1 MHTTNSV
8 LAWAVS
14 TFASAGFAMAGEAPA
29 TFQVSEF
36 TFKRPPAW
44 EGIETT
50 SAMRKAQLKVLSAD
64 KKESA
69 EVVFYYFGQGGG
81 GGTQANVDRWLGQ
94 FQEPKEQIKAKVEEV
109 TVNKRKV
116 TYVQAEGT
124 YLSGM
129 PGGTKT
135 PQPNS
140 MLLGAVLESGSGN
153 VFVKMTGPSAL
164 AKGSFTEFKQM
175 VEDALRSKP

>member
-1 MHTTNSV
+1 MRTTNSILALAV
-8 LAWAVS
+8 L
-14 TFASAGFAMAGEAPA
+14 TFTGLTRAAEAPA

-44 EGIETT
+44 EWIETT
-50 SAMRKAQLKVLSAD
+50 SSMRKAQLKVLSPD

-94 FQEPKEQIKAKVEEV
+94 FQEPKDQIKAKVEEV
-109 TVNKRKV
+109 TVNNRKV

-129 PGGTKT
+129 PAGPKT
-135 PQPNS
+135 PQPNT
-140 MLLGAVLESGSGN
+140 MLLGAVLESESGN
-153 VFVKMTGPSAL
+153 VFVKMTGPAAL
-164 AKGSFTEFKQM
+164 TKGSIAEFKQM
-175 VEDALRSKP
+175 VEGALKK

>member
-1 MHTTNSV
+1 MRTTHSV
-8 LAWAVS
+8 LALAVF
-14 TFASAGFAMAGEAPA
+14 TLAGVELAMAAEAPA

-44 EGIETT
+44 EWIEST
-50 SAMRKAQLKVLSAD
+50 SSMRKAQLKVLSAD

-69 EVVFYYFGQGGG
+69 DVVFYYFGQGGA
-81 GGTQANVDRWLGQ
+81 GGTQANVDRWLSQ

-109 TVNKRKV
+109 TVDKRKV

-129 PGGTKT
+129 PGGSKT
-135 PQPNS
+135 PQPNT
-140 MLLGAVLESGSGN
+140 MLLGAVLESESGS
-153 VFVKMTGPSAL
+153 VFVKMTGPAAL
-164 AKGSFTEFKQM
+164 TKASITDFKQM
-175 VEDALRSKP
+175 VEGALKK

>member
-1 MHTTNSV
+1 MRTTNFV
-8 LAWAVS
+8 LALAVL
-14 TFASAGFAMAGEAPA
+14 TLAFGGLTKAAEAPA

-36 TFKRPPAW
+36 TFKRPPTW
-44 EGIETT
+44 EWIEST

-81 GGTQANVDRWLGQ
+81 GGTQANVDRWLSQ
-94 FQEPKEQIKAKVEEV
+94 FQEPKEQIKAKVEEN

-129 PGGTKT
+129 PGGPKT
-135 PQPNS
+135 PQPNT
-140 MLLGAVLESGSGN
+140 MLLGAVLESDSGN
-153 VFVKMTGPSAL
+153 VFVKMTGPAAL
-164 AKGSFTEFKQM
+164 TKASITEFKQM
-175 VEDALRSKP
+175 VESGLKK